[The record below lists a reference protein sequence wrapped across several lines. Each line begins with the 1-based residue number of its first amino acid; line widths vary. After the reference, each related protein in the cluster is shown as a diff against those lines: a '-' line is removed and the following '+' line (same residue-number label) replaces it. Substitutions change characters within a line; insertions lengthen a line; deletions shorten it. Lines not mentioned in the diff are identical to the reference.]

1 MSPEIITMILIGI
14 AIISIQMTT
23 FIYLLNR
30 MDKMSDRMDVMQKE
44 MSEGKQEVLQAV
56 GAVSERVARLEGII
70 IGRQEVSNGTFT
82 QTGDD

>member
-1 MSPEIITMILIGI
+1 MSPEVITMILIGI